1 MTNETYQVVLLRMIS
16 LALLLSIVS
25 CVPKKPVQTKTSIYA
40 SPLKI
45 VSRNEWCKELGYQES
60 EIHSLYISPFIG
72 CPFIDADVSGIQT
85 RLMFDTGT
93 SRGFMITNQAPSI
106 PYSVVQHG
114 EELNAD
120 GSYRGPSDS
129 IHVDSINI
137 LGKRF
142 KDVTGTLADWRMFSS
157 APFEG
162 TLGLDF
168 FLDRR
173 ITLDYLTGNIAVSTK
188 PLPDMANG
196 ERYLV
201 LDLVDGPEQHGHN
214 LYARAVVN
222 GRKAIVYF
230 DTGYSHSWI
239 DPGFAN
245 HLTATETTGRY
256 RVLRQKVPVELAG
269 QTILLSDVREDSIR
283 RGPGFDFPVALALG
297 SDFLTHFIVT
307 IDLRSKKLVLARA
320 R

>member
-1 MTNETYQVVLLRMIS
+1 MPNETCQVVLSRALS
-16 LALLLSIVS
+16 FALLLSIVS
-25 CVPKKPVQTKTSIYA
+25 CVPKKPAQMKTSIYA

-45 VSRNEWCKELGYQES
+45 VSRSEWRKKFGYQES
-60 EIHSLYISPFIG
+60 EVHSLYISPLIG
-72 CPFIDADVSGIQT
+72 CPFIKADVSGTQT

-106 PYSVVQHG
+106 PYTVIRHG

-120 GSYRGPSDS
+120 GSHRGQSDS
-129 IHVDSINI
+129 IHIDSINV

-142 KDVTGTLADWRMFSS
+142 KDVTGTYADWRMFSS

-173 ITLDYLTGNIAVSTK
+173 ITLDYLSGNIAVSTK
-188 PLPDMANG
+188 PLPDITNG
-196 ERYLV
+196 GQYLV
-201 LDLVDGPEQHGHN
+201 LDLVDAPEQHGHN
-214 LYARAVVN
+214 LYACAVVN

-239 DPGFAN
+239 DPGFVN

-256 RVLRQKVPVELAG
+256 RVLRQKVPVELGG
-269 QTILLSDVREDSIR
+269 QLILLSDVREGPIR
-283 RGPGFDFPVALALG
+283 RGPGFDLPVALALG
-297 SDFLTHFIVT
+297 SDFLTNFIVT
-307 IDLRSKKLVLARA
+307 IDLRSKKFILARS